1 VTGHRC
7 VLLITKDD
15 RNNDRDEGSESDLY
29 DHGDRGN
36 HGSGCRCSVIQAQR
50 GDGGS

>member
-15 RNNDRDEGSESDLY
+15 RDNDCDEGSASDLY

-36 HGSGCRCSVIQAQR
+36 HGSGRRCSVIQVPR